1 MNITI
6 KETYLQ
12 FKNALSTRKRTN
24 NIAIHHAAAKSC
36 GAETIHKWHLANGW
50 SGIGYHLVVR
60 KDGTIERGRPI
71 HTVGAHVSNH
81 NSYTVGICFE
91 GNFQEEQMN
100 DVQYKAGAKAIAYV
114 MKLYGLK
121 GNAVKGHKEFMATG
135 CPGQY
140 FPLKEMIADA
150 ESLLSKNQKQETS
163 EKVEKETVK
172 ETVVTGYT
180 IRKGDTLYK
189 IAKELGTNWEKLAK
203 INGITFPYILRV
215 GQVIKTNISDKLP
228 NTGYNAKVT
237 ARSGLNMRKG
247 AGESW
252 FKVGTIPYGTKVY
265 ISKEEHGWGY
275 TSYTDKNGKTIEG
288 WVYLLYVKKI

>member
-6 KETYLQ
+6 KETNLQ
-12 FKNALSTRKRTN
+12 FKNALSTRRKTN
-24 NIAIHHAAAKSC
+24 DIAIHHACASVCDAN
-36 GAETIHKWHLANGW
+36 TIHKWHLGRGW

-91 GNFQEEQMN
+91 GNFQEEEMS
-100 DVQYKAGAKAIAYV
+100 DVQFDAGAKAIAYV
-114 MKLYGLK
+114 MKLYKLGAK
-121 GNAVKGHKEFMATG
+121 NVKGHKDFMATA
-135 CPGQY
+135 CPGNN
-140 FPLKEMIADA
+140 FPLKDIIIEA
-150 ESLLSKNQKQETS
+150 ERYASG
-163 EKVEKETVK
+163 EKEQFVEKKHEETVK
-172 ETVVTGYT
+172 VGYT
-180 IRKGDTLYK
+180 IKQGDTLYK
-189 IAKELGTNWEKLAK
+189 IAKELGTKWEKLAQ

-228 NTGYNAKVT
+228 NTGYNSKVI